1 MAAGVVGGEDFGGV
15 VVTWVRG
22 RQLQLP
28 GS

>member
-1 MAAGVVGGEDFGGV
+1 MAARVVGGEGFGGV